1 MTENKCL
8 LCESKNITIVEELD
22 TKIITDLYQ
31 SRANINV
38 KQSFTDIPTISLCEC
53 NSCKLR
59 YYYPLV
65 LGDGHFYEQLQDYEG
80 YYLEEKYD
88 YLEAAKFIT
97 PSDDVLE
104 VGCATA
110 FFTAFI
116 KPKSYTGIE
125 FNDKAI
131 KIAQS
136 KNINV
141 QKEFL
146 EVHAEKNAEKYDVV
160 CFFQVLE
167 HVENPKTFL
176 ESALKC
182 LRKGGKLILAVPAED
197 SFISRHVNYYLNMP
211 PHHATRWY
219 DNTLNNIAGMFD
231 MKLIRISHEPLH
243 KIHEE
248 FYEKVEIFQKIRKTV
263 GIPFRTLENG
273 IFNTFLYG
281 VATVIAKIKLLLGK
295 KTKNAVGQSVVV
307 VYEKK

>member
-1 MTENKCL
+1 MIENKCL
-8 LCESKNITIVEELD
+8 LCESKNITTVEELD

-38 KQSFTDIPTISLCEC
+38 KQSFVNIPTISLCEC

-59 YYYPLV
+59 YYYPLI

-88 YLEAAKFIT
+88 YIEAAKFIT
-97 PSDDVLE
+97 SSDDVLE
-104 VGCATA
+104 VGCGAA
-110 FFTAFI
+110 FFTNFI

-176 ESALKC
+176 ESAVKC
-182 LRKGGKLILAVPAED
+182 LKKGGKLILAVPAED
-197 SFISRHVNYYLNMP
+197 SFITQNVNFYLNMP

-219 DNTLNNIAGMFD
+219 DSTFSSIATIFGLQLS
-231 MKLIRISHEPLH
+231 KISHEPLH
-243 KIHEE
+243 KMHEE
-248 FYEKVEIFQKIRKTV
+248 FYQKVMLFQKIRKAL
-263 GIPFRTLENG
+263 GMPFKSLETGFLHTL
-273 IFNTFLYG
+273 LYG
-281 VATVIAKIKLLLGK
+281 MTTIIAKMKIMMGS
-295 KTKNAVGQSVVV
+295 KTKNVVGQSVVA
-307 VYEKK
+307 VYQKI